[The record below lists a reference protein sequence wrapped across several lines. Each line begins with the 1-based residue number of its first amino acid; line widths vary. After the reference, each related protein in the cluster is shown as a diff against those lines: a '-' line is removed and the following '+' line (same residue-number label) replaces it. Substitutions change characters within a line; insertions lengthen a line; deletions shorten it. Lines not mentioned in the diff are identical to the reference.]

1 MVSIGQTSAIEATYS
16 GKRIV
21 TTAINLTEASIL
33 RRLGL
38 TLWLTAALTVCG
50 YLLGIGLAA
59 MRLSGNPMLTTVLA
73 TVGGILVVVG
83 VGGGL
88 IVPMRARWA
97 KVLDRAEQE

>member
-1 MVSIGQTSAIEATYS
+1 
-16 GKRIV
+16 V